1 MKYVFT
7 GGKYTQFMG
16 RTFSFG
22 QPVEVNDK
30 ATLKALEG
38 RRDFAQYIEH
48 KQEPDHAVRQEEKE
62 EVKQEV
68 KVVNVD
74 ACPKC
79 GKSLGRGKY
88 MHVRY
93 CKGVQ

>member
-22 QPVEVNDK
+22 QPVEVSDG
-30 ATLKALEG
+30 ATLRALAG
-38 RRDFAQYIEH
+38 RRDFAVYQDNQPEN
-48 KQEPDHAVRQEEKE
+48 
-62 EVKQEV
+62 EVTREAKKYPE
-68 KVVNVD
+68 VVNVD

-79 GKSLGRGKY
+79 GKILSRGKY
-88 MHVRY
+88 MHVKY
-93 CKGVQ
+93 CKGTQ

>member
-22 QPVEVNDK
+22 QPVEVNDR

-48 KQEPDHAVRQEEKE
+48 LSKEPSHAVRQEEKE
-62 EVKQEV
+62 EVV
-68 KVVNVD
+68 VVNMD

-79 GKSLGRGKY
+79 GKVLSRGKY
-88 MHVRY
+88 LHVKWCR
-93 CKGVQ
+93 GSQ